1 MSEFADFLI
10 GLIKIYLIGLFSKIE
25 KKFYIYHSTIQQS
38 NKDCIW
44 TTEDSMC
51 TSGKLNKTEVNSS
64 TKTFKKTDYQAVK
77 TIFCTTAI
85 AYGLARPLPAIPSCS
100 TCLTPADDPTALPV
114 AYCRD
119 CAWLRRALVC
129 LGPGENRVILYPFP
143 RSILH

>member
-1 MSEFADFLI
+1 MVFPLTSINTNLPIFRAYQKKMFFESSFWRMGRYSISKFSKNIRPNLWIFLI

-64 TKTFKKTDYQAVK
+64 TKTFKKLITKPLKQYSVLQPSPMV
-77 TIFCTTAI
+77 
-85 AYGLARPLPAIPSCS
+85 LPAPFPLS
-100 TCLTPADDPTALPV
+100 PADPLA
-114 AYCRD
+114 
-119 CAWLRRALVC
+119 
-129 LGPGENRVILYPFP
+129 
-143 RSILH
+143 